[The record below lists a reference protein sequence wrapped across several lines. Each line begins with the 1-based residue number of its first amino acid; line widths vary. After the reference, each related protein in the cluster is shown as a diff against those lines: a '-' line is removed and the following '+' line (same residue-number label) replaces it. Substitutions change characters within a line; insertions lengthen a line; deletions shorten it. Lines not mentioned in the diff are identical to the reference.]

1 MLKYLFIIP
10 ALCLAVEALAQEG
23 QEAVY
28 FPESLENDE
37 LAVELAKRDYK
48 KLMSRADALYNQ
60 SNFREAGAIYSQII
74 RKEPYHAPAYF
85 GRANC
90 REQMGD
96 FEGALADFRSVHHID
111 PEMTEAFFSSAVL
124 EYNLGDYRAA
134 VPLFNKLLELPEGAT
149 QAIYFKGVQYSPDSE
164 PMLAGVQSM
173 AGDRKVIIHHYLGKS
188 YNALRDYQNSEDHFS
203 KAIAISPSAE
213 LYLDRGLMRKDGFS
227 KEQALADLK
236 TAVKLEPDNS
246 LALYWLADLA
256 RESGD
261 EALTIEALDKV
272 LAGNYAFPE
281 AYIQRGML
289 KYKAAD
295 FKEAIADFD
304 SAIAI
309 STEIPE
315 AYINRGLA
323 KDKIGNFSGAI
334 QDFNRAIRMN
344 SADAQAFQFRGN
356 TWFKMKEYE
365 QAIKDYNMSI
375 KLDEQNAKLFYNR
388 ALAKN
393 NLKIDN
399 LDGEV
404 CTDLQTAIEL
414 GMTEAIATRKN
425 ICEEK

>member
-1 MLKYLFIIP
+1 MLKYLLIII
-10 ALCLAVEALAQEG
+10 ALCVTVEAHAQET
-23 QEAVY
+23 QETIY
-28 FPESLENDE
+28 FPEDLENGD
-37 LAVELAKRDYK
+37 LANELAKRDYEN
-48 KLMSRADALYNQ
+48 LMNRADALYNQ
-60 SNFREAGAIYSQII
+60 NEFQDAGQIYSLII

-124 EYNLGDYRAA
+124 EYNLGDYSAA
-134 VPLFNKLLELPEGAT
+134 VSLFSKLLELPEGAT
-149 QAIYFKGVQYSPDSE
+149 QAIYFKGVQYSPSSE
-164 PMLAGVQSM
+164 PMLTGVQSM

-188 YNALRDYQNSEDHFS
+188 YNALRDYPKSEDHFS
-203 KAIAISPSAE
+203 RAIAMSPSAE

-227 KEQALADLK
+227 KEEALADLK
-236 TAVKLEPDNS
+236 TAVRLEPDNS

-256 RESGD
+256 RQSGD
-261 EALTIEALDKV
+261 ESLTMEALDKV

-289 KYKAAD
+289 KYKAGD

-304 SAIAI
+304 SAISI

-315 AYINRGLA
+315 AYVNRGLA

-344 SADAQAFQFRGN
+344 STDAQAFQFRGN
-356 TWFKMKEYE
+356 TWFKMKKFEE
-365 QAIKDYNMSI
+365 AIKDYNTSI
-375 KLDEQNAKLFYNR
+375 RLDEENAKLFYNR

-393 NLKIDN
+393 NLQDDD

-414 GMTEAIATRKN
+414 GMEEAIATRKD
-425 ICEEK
+425 ICEKK